1 MVTKIKQIFKQ
12 AVLRFWSLR
21 VPLIVV
27 CILLAALLCTA
38 QYQDSSRV
46 ASAQMTLNYSEASQ
60 GLNPNRTRFTT
71 TDLTSDEVLQSTLYN
86 AGLEGQMT
94 VEQLRKA
101 ITVEPTDVTNVSS
114 SENYI
119 TTSCSISLQ
128 LEEPC
133 GSYKDYFME
142 HYGENQSVFSCTMP
156 DYFDTEPY
164 LRLKSLTLRANQ
176 LDRYLTARVSENKSY
191 QDATTGNTFLSLS
204 KQIQNVINYE
214 IPRIQAYI
222 LRGGLSAD
230 VSSLTAML
238 QYKLQIEQRDYQ
250 EQMSYYNS
258 DNLCIGLYDESMSA
272 IVMIPTLDENR
283 EFYMSRTKTAL
294 DTMASDAD
302 GALAEATSHQD
313 VITTTQYVVQ
323 QMQTMSDPAGLT
335 TVNAM
340 LQELETTMDQIQQAL
355 RVTDA
360 SYIIYKTQNYLV
372 FNYAAGSFVQQIGL
386 KRVIVEMAVFVVL
399 CFGLCMVRTA
409 RQIRKEEQR

>member
-46 ASAQMTLNYSEASQ
+46 ASAQMTLNYSEASH

-128 LEEPC
+128 LEEPCQHLTAATLLRIFC

-238 QYKLQIEQRDYQ
+238 QYKLQIEQLDYQ
-250 EQMSYYNS
+250 EQMAYYNS
-258 DNLCIGLYDESMSA
+258 DNLGIGLYDESMSA

-283 EFYMSRTKTAL
+283 EFYCPAPKRRWTPWP
-294 DTMASDAD
+294 
-302 GALAEATSHQD
+302 AT
-313 VITTTQYVVQ
+313 
-323 QMQTMSDPAGLT
+323 P
-335 TVNAM
+335 TVPW
-340 LQELETTMDQIQQAL
+340 
-355 RVTDA
+355 R
-360 SYIIYKTQNYLV
+360 
-372 FNYAAGSFVQQIGL
+372 
-386 KRVIVEMAVFVVL
+386 R
-399 CFGLCMVRTA
+399 RPP
-409 RQIRKEEQR
+409 IRM

>member
-27 CILLAALLCTA
+27 CILLAALRCTA

-133 GSYKDYFME
+133 QHLTAATLLRIFCGSYKDYFME

-176 LDRYLTARVSENKSY
+176 LDRYL
-191 QDATTGNTFLSLS
+191 SL
-204 KQIQNVINYE
+204 IHI
-214 IPRIQAYI
+214 
-222 LRGGLSAD
+222 
-230 VSSLTAML
+230 
-238 QYKLQIEQRDYQ
+238 
-250 EQMSYYNS
+250 
-258 DNLCIGLYDESMSA
+258 
-272 IVMIPTLDENR
+272 
-283 EFYMSRTKTAL
+283 
-294 DTMASDAD
+294 
-302 GALAEATSHQD
+302 
-313 VITTTQYVVQ
+313 
-323 QMQTMSDPAGLT
+323 
-335 TVNAM
+335 
-340 LQELETTMDQIQQAL
+340 
-355 RVTDA
+355 
-360 SYIIYKTQNYLV
+360 
-372 FNYAAGSFVQQIGL
+372 
-386 KRVIVEMAVFVVL
+386 
-399 CFGLCMVRTA
+399 
-409 RQIRKEEQR
+409 

>member
-114 SENYI
+114 SKNYI

-128 LEEPC
+128 LEEPCQHLTAATLLRIFC

-142 HYGENQSVFSCTMP
+142 HYGENQSVFSCFSCPFTGS
-156 DYFDTEPY
+156 TCTVWWAS
-164 LRLKSLTLRANQ
+164 RKSSTAISCVPRA
-176 LDRYLTARVSENKSY
+176 RPPR
-191 QDATTGNTFLSLS
+191 ATTRSGWPITFTSRMRWRLW
-204 KQIQNVINYE
+204 
-214 IPRIQAYI
+214 
-222 LRGGLSAD
+222 
-230 VSSLTAML
+230 
-238 QYKLQIEQRDYQ
+238 QR
-250 EQMSYYNS
+250 
-258 DNLCIGLYDESMSA
+258 
-272 IVMIPTLDENR
+272 
-283 EFYMSRTKTAL
+283 
-294 DTMASDAD
+294 
-302 GALAEATSHQD
+302 
-313 VITTTQYVVQ
+313 
-323 QMQTMSDPAGLT
+323 AG
-335 TVNAM
+335 
-340 LQELETTMDQIQQAL
+340 D
-355 RVTDA
+355 
-360 SYIIYKTQNYLV
+360 
-372 FNYAAGSFVQQIGL
+372 
-386 KRVIVEMAVFVVL
+386 
-399 CFGLCMVRTA
+399 
-409 RQIRKEEQR
+409 

>member
-133 GSYKDYFME
+133 QHLTAATLLRIFCGSYKDYFME

-164 LRLKSLTLRANQ
+164 LRLKSLTLRDPAHPG
-176 LDRYLTARVSENKSY
+176 LYPAWRPVGGRFFPDGHA
-191 QDATTGNTFLSLS
+191 A
-204 KQIQNVINYE
+204 
-214 IPRIQAYI
+214 IQAAD
-222 LRGGLSAD
+222 RAAGLS
-230 VSSLTAML
+230 
-238 QYKLQIEQRDYQ
+238 
-250 EQMSYYNS
+250 
-258 DNLCIGLYDESMSA
+258 G
-272 IVMIPTLDENR
+272 
-283 EFYMSRTKTAL
+283 
-294 DTMASDAD
+294 AD
-302 GALAEATSHQD
+302 GL
-313 VITTTQYVVQ
+313 
-323 QMQTMSDPAGLT
+323 
-335 TVNAM
+335 
-340 LQELETTMDQIQQAL
+340 LQL
-355 RVTDA
+355 RQ
-360 SYIIYKTQNYLV
+360 S
-372 FNYAAGSFVQQIGL
+372 GHWP
-386 KRVIVEMAVFVVL
+386 
-399 CFGLCMVRTA
+399 VR
-409 RQIRKEEQR
+409 

>member
-94 VEQLRKA
+94 VEQLRRA

-128 LEEPC
+128 LEEPCQHLTAATLLRIFC

-191 QDATTGNTFLSLS
+191 HRQHLPEPVQADPERDQLRDPAHPGLYPAGRPVGGCFF
-204 KQIQNVINYE
+204 
-214 IPRIQAYI
+214 PDGHAAIQAAD
-222 LRGGLSAD
+222 RAAGLS
-230 VSSLTAML
+230 
-238 QYKLQIEQRDYQ
+238 
-250 EQMSYYNS
+250 
-258 DNLCIGLYDESMSA
+258 G
-272 IVMIPTLDENR
+272 
-283 EFYMSRTKTAL
+283 
-294 DTMASDAD
+294 AD
-302 GALAEATSHQD
+302 GL
-313 VITTTQYVVQ
+313 
-323 QMQTMSDPAGLT
+323 
-335 TVNAM
+335 
-340 LQELETTMDQIQQAL
+340 LQL
-355 RVTDA
+355 RQ
-360 SYIIYKTQNYLV
+360 S
-372 FNYAAGSFVQQIGL
+372 GHWP
-386 KRVIVEMAVFVVL
+386 
-399 CFGLCMVRTA
+399 VR
-409 RQIRKEEQR
+409 

>member
-1 MVTKIKQIFKQ
+1 M
-12 AVLRFWSLR
+12 
-21 VPLIVV
+21 
-27 CILLAALLCTA
+27 
-38 QYQDSSRV
+38 

-133 GSYKDYFME
+133 QHLTAATLLRIFCGSYKDYFME

-164 LRLKSLTLRANQ
+164 LRLKSLTLRADQ

-214 IPRIQAYI
+214 IPAHPGLYPAGRPVGGRFFPDGHAAIQAAD
-222 LRGGLSAD
+222 RAAGLS
-230 VSSLTAML
+230 
-238 QYKLQIEQRDYQ
+238 
-250 EQMSYYNS
+250 
-258 DNLCIGLYDESMSA
+258 G
-272 IVMIPTLDENR
+272 
-283 EFYMSRTKTAL
+283 
-294 DTMASDAD
+294 AD
-302 GALAEATSHQD
+302 GL
-313 VITTTQYVVQ
+313 
-323 QMQTMSDPAGLT
+323 
-335 TVNAM
+335 
-340 LQELETTMDQIQQAL
+340 L
-355 RVTDA
+355 RLRQ
-360 SYIIYKTQNYLV
+360 S
-372 FNYAAGSFVQQIGL
+372 GHWP
-386 KRVIVEMAVFVVL
+386 
-399 CFGLCMVRTA
+399 VR
-409 RQIRKEEQR
+409 

>member
-133 GSYKDYFME
+133 QHLTAATLLRIFCGSYKDYFME

-222 LRGGLSAD
+222 LRGAC
-230 VSSLTAML
+230 
-238 QYKLQIEQRDYQ
+238 R
-250 EQMSYYNS
+250 
-258 DNLCIGLYDESMSA
+258 
-272 IVMIPTLDENR
+272 
-283 EFYMSRTKTAL
+283 RTFL
-294 DTMASDAD
+294 
-302 GALAEATSHQD
+302 
-313 VITTTQYVVQ
+313 
-323 QMQTMSDPAGLT
+323 P
-335 TVNAM
+335 
-340 LQELETTMDQIQQAL
+340 
-355 RVTDA
+355 
-360 SYIIYKTQNYLV
+360 
-372 FNYAAGSFVQQIGL
+372 
-386 KRVIVEMAVFVVL
+386 
-399 CFGLCMVRTA
+399 
-409 RQIRKEEQR
+409 

>member
-21 VPLIVV
+21 VPLIGV
-27 CILLAALLCTA
+27 CILLAALRCTA

-133 GSYKDYFME
+133 QHLTAATLLRIFCGSYKDYFME

-164 LRLKSLTLRANQ
+164 LRLKSLTLRADQ
-176 LDRYLTARVSENKSY
+176 LQHLPEPVQADPERDQLRDPAHPGLYPAGRPVGGCFFP
-191 QDATTGNTFLSLS
+191 DGHAA
-204 KQIQNVINYE
+204 
-214 IPRIQAYI
+214 IQAAD
-222 LRGGLSAD
+222 RAAGLSGAD
-230 VSSLTAML
+230 DLL
-238 QYKLQIEQRDYQ
+238 Q
-250 EQMSYYNS
+250 
-258 DNLCIGLYDESMSA
+258 
-272 IVMIPTLDENR
+272 
-283 EFYMSRTKTAL
+283 
-294 DTMASDAD
+294 
-302 GALAEATSHQD
+302 
-313 VITTTQYVVQ
+313 
-323 QMQTMSDPAGLT
+323 
-335 TVNAM
+335 
-340 LQELETTMDQIQQAL
+340 L
-355 RVTDA
+355 RQ
-360 SYIIYKTQNYLV
+360 S
-372 FNYAAGSFVQQIGL
+372 GHWP
-386 KRVIVEMAVFVVL
+386 
-399 CFGLCMVRTA
+399 VR
-409 RQIRKEEQR
+409 

>member
-133 GSYKDYFME
+133 QHLTAATLLRIFCGSYKDI
-142 HYGENQSVFSCTMP
+142 SWST
-156 DYFDTEPY
+156 
-164 LRLKSLTLRANQ
+164 
-176 LDRYLTARVSENKSY
+176 TARTRACSP
-191 QDATTGNTFLSLS
+191 A
-204 KQIQNVINYE
+204 
-214 IPRIQAYI
+214 PCRIT
-222 LRGGLSAD
+222 
-230 VSSLTAML
+230 LT
-238 QYKLQIEQRDYQ
+238 
-250 EQMSYYNS
+250 
-258 DNLCIGLYDESMSA
+258 
-272 IVMIPTLDENR
+272 P
-283 EFYMSRTKTAL
+283 SRIC
-294 DTMASDAD
+294 ASRA
-302 GALAEATSHQD
+302 
-313 VITTTQYVVQ
+313 
-323 QMQTMSDPAGLT
+323 
-335 TVNAM
+335 
-340 LQELETTMDQIQQAL
+340 
-355 RVTDA
+355 
-360 SYIIYKTQNYLV
+360 
-372 FNYAAGSFVQQIGL
+372 
-386 KRVIVEMAVFVVL
+386 
-399 CFGLCMVRTA
+399 
-409 RQIRKEEQR
+409 